1 MSDSRQEP
9 RGTAFRRHRFAF
21 ALLALLALTLFLP
34 ALLKREVFTL
44 RDHFDYFQPLRAFT
58 ADELRAGRLPLWN
71 PYSASG
77 EPWLANPQTGVF
89 YPPTWLFLVLPF
101 ETAYMSFLMLHL
113 ALLGWGAYLLFA
125 RRVPPGAAMVGA
137 AALMFSGPVLSLLD
151 VSNNFATF
159 AWIPL
164 VLWCAFEGAWRRG
177 ALVLALAFLGA
188 EPFFAAIAAL
198 MYAIVRRHR
207 DVLWTALL
215 AFGLSA
221 VQLIP
226 FLEYVSY
233 SDRAGGM
240 EDALILRDSM
250 SARDWLQTLMPFP
263 SAPAH
268 QQFIP
273 VVYLGVVVIALALI
287 GIVVGLRARTTHFET
302 AGWLVLLIT
311 AIALSTGPAWLS
323 RMPVTLFR
331 YPARLVPFAALAI
344 AALAVIGWQRLRP
357 DRRWLDLLVLL
368 VMVGDLLFRATP
380 LLDTAP
386 FRRDVVPYDV
396 SIGDTSKVLRFGEVD
411 VNERAAWISGYLNL
425 YDRRFDA
432 FTAAPLASAPYVTM
446 YRKLLQVP
454 TFESFA
460 YAGVSYI
467 LTEDQLPLPWYPVTS
482 AGSVRVFRNP
492 QAFPMAAHF
501 APGSVSLRR
510 GEWKLDTSSARVTIT
525 APSDGTVVLR
535 QQGARGWR
543 VTVDGRPAPALLVD
557 GIFRGVNVAKGRHEI
572 VWTYRPPSLYLG
584 AAMTILTLFAMQIS
598 AFVKRRRTRSGM
610 KNFSSGPS
618 NLE

>member
-1 MSDSRQEP
+1 
-9 RGTAFRRHRFAF
+9 
-21 ALLALLALTLFLP
+21 
-34 ALLKREVFTL
+34 LLKREVFTL

-58 ADELRAGRLPLWN
+58 ADELSAGRLPLWN

-101 ETAYMSFLMLHL
+101 ETAYMSFLLLHL

-125 RRVPPGAAMVGA
+125 RRAPPGAAMVGA

-164 VLWCAFEGAWRRG
+164 VLWCALEGAWRRG
-177 ALVLALAFLGA
+177 AVVLALAFLGA
-188 EPFFAAIAAL
+188 EPFFAAIAGL
-198 MYAIVRRHR
+198 MYAMVRRNR

-215 AFGLSA
+215 AFGLTA

-226 FLEYVSY
+226 FLEFVAH

-240 EDALILRDSM
+240 DDALILHDSM
-250 SARDWLQTLMPFP
+250 SARDWLQTLVPFP

-273 VVYLGVVVIALALI
+273 VVYMGIVVIVLALI
-287 GIVVGLRARTTHFET
+287 GIVVGLRARTTHF
-302 AGWLVLLIT
+302 AAVGWVVLLLT
-311 AIALSTGPAWLS
+311 AIAISTGPAWLS

-344 AALAVIGWQRLRP
+344 AALAVMGWQRLRGVSQ
-357 DRRWLDLLVLL
+357 DGRVRAERRWLDLLVLL
-368 VMVGDLLFRATP
+368 VIVSDLLFRAMP

-386 FRRDVVPYDV
+386 FRRDVVPYDI
-396 SIGDTSKVLRFGEVD
+396 SIGDTSKVLQFGEVE

-425 YDRRFDA
+425 YDRRFDT
-432 FTAAPLASAPYVTM
+432 FTAAPLASAPYVAM
-446 YRKLLQVP
+446 YRKLLQAP

-460 YAGVSYI
+460 YAGVAYI
-467 LTEDQLPLPWYPVTS
+467 LTEDPLPLPWYPVTS
-482 AGSVRVFRNP
+482 AGSVHVFRNP

-525 APSDGTVVLR
+525 APADGTVVLR
-535 QQGARGWR
+535 QQSARGWQ
-543 VTVDGRPAPALLVD
+543 VTVDGRPASALIVD
-557 GIFRGVNVAKGRHEI
+557 GIFRGVKVSKGRHEI
-572 VWTYRPPSLYLG
+572 VWTYRPPALYIG
-584 AAMTILTLFAMQIS
+584 AAMTITTLFAMQIF
-598 AFVKRRRTRSGM
+598 AFVKRRRTRSQV
-610 KNFSSGPS
+610 KNFSSGHS